1 MNEMWRWIELDSGI
15 MGTGSPSLRLLK
27 IKQVVSRRVVHHRR
41 NGIAEPQ
48 HAAGNLML
56 FCDKTFPS
64 SSRPVMP
71 VIVSLQGVVSRRGNS
86 FLSTKKHSG
95 CEDIMPLYLPRLL
108 FQRGVLHRECKE
120 PTIFLWRN
128 RQIFPGQCW
137 FSMNTTGISA
147 YGIWFVSSQQSI
159 SRSLTKPKTRLLYAS

>member
-86 FLSTKKHSG
+86 FFVRKSIQALKAR
-95 CEDIMPLYLPRLL
+95 MPAKNVTAMKDAP
-108 FQRGVLHRECKE
+108 QTDDTAMTE
-120 PTIFLWRN
+120 
-128 RQIFPGQCW
+128 
-137 FSMNTTGISA
+137 A
-147 YGIWFVSSQQSI
+147 
-159 SRSLTKPKTRLLYAS
+159 SRRKTE